1 MNNKYIYIFLYL
13 FINNLI
19 FSNISQA
26 EDITISS
33 NHSSQIVMSDNDT
46 LTVNSD
52 VTVDT
57 CIESSGVA
65 ISKTFDIFF

>member
-33 NHSSQIVMSDNDT
+33 NHSSQIVMTDNDT

-65 ISKTFDIFF
+65 TSKTFDIFF